1 MPSPNAPQASTRK
14 IRRTV
19 YLTTVLLPLALFV
32 WTPIPGRADITV
44 ITVPYK
50 SIANVPPFPLNILTD
65 IYEPVGAGPFPAVVM
80 VHGGDWKDGWRGDQ
94 APQATQ
100 MAQMGIV
107 VFSVDF
113 RMPCNPSNIKPGVDP
128 NLCSSSGYNYAYPIP
143 TTDIQSAVSW
153 VRSNGYNYKAIK
165 GRTGILGG
173 SSGGNLAMEVGVVGS
188 GATLPDA
195 IVSWS
200 GRGDLTT
207 DPTVG
212 GSARTNYIGC
222 SYKNCAT
229 KWKNASP
236 SLSVGPGDP
245 LDPQIM
251 DQTVAWLYQWEA

>member
-1 MPSPNAPQASTRK
+1 
-14 IRRTV
+14 
-19 YLTTVLLPLALFV
+19 
-32 WTPIPGRADITV
+32 
-44 ITVPYK
+44 
-50 SIANVPPFPLNILTD
+50 
-65 IYEPVGAGPFPAVVM
+65 
-80 VHGGDWKDGWRGDQ
+80 
-94 APQATQ
+94 
-100 MAQMGIV
+100 
-107 VFSVDF
+107 
-113 RMPCNPSNIKPGVDP
+113 MPCNPSNIKPGVDP

-236 SLSVGPGDP
+236 SLSVGPGDAPLYLSAGQYDTHSSPQDQQETINNWTAQGIPTQWEVVANSNCHSRNCIP